1 MPTLNVQYVEKY
13 VYPGI
18 KDLIGDEVENV
29 RLTAISTL
37 KDVIDILPKEK
48 ENIKKMIKKL
58 SMEDSDKDVREKAEK
73 VLK

>member
-13 VYPGI
+13 VYTGI